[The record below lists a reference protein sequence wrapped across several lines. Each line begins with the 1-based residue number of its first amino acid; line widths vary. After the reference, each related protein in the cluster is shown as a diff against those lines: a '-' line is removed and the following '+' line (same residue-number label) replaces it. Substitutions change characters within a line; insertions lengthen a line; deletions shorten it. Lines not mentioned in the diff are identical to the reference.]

1 MFENLQEK
9 LQRAFKTLRG
19 QATLTEENIDE
30 ALREIRLALLEA
42 DVNFKVV
49 KQLIDQIRV
58 KAVGQDVLTALSPG
72 EQVIKIVR
80 DELVEI
86 LGRDTARMKFAS
98 QPPTVILMAGLQGSG
113 KTTTSGKLANWLKNG
128 GHRPLLVSVDVYR
141 PAAREQLK
149 VVAQAVKANIYE
161 GEVGEATPG
170 PRDPRAKEARR
181 EAINTGSDVLIVD
194 TAGRLHIDDQLMDE
208 MQLLK
213 RLLNPQEILFVADAM
228 TGQDAVN
235 SADEFHKKLSLTG
248 VVLTKMDGDA
258 RGGAALSI
266 RQVTGQPIKF
276 IGVGE
281 KYDAL
286 EPFHPDRIVSRIL
299 GMGDILSLIERAESQ
314 IDKKK
319 AQEMATKALTGD
331 GFSLEDFRDQL
342 RQVKKMGSM
351 KSLLG
356 MLPSI
361 GPFSGL
367 QKAADNVDEGQINR
381 VEAIINSM
389 TTHERNHHEVING
402 SRRKRIARGSGTTV
416 QEVNNLLRQY
426 AQMKKMFKQ
435 MGKTV
440 APRTGLFH
448 QLQGQPAHG
457 VAGIDFHHRLEP
469 AIALGCAIDEG
480 VDANRPDIAGALQFR
495 FEQRKD
501 VAIEALE
508 AARNVRRFA
517 EQRGYVRR
525 YAAAV
530 VGRRPVG
537 PELSLAVI
545 DQAGVA
551 AELQV
556 ARPHLQ
562 LDGEIQRALQPGF
575 DDHLSA
581 ILQGTGQPLLLC
593 RQHL

>member
-9 LQRAFKTLRG
+9 LQRAFKSLRG
-19 QATLTEENIDE
+19 QAVLTEENIAE
-30 ALREIRLALLEA
+30 AMKQIRLALLEA

-49 KQLIDQIRV
+49 KDLIDRIQA
-58 KAVGQDVLTALSPG
+58 KAIGQDVLTALSPG

-80 DELVEI
+80 DELVET
-86 LGRDTARMKFAS
+86 LGKDTAKLKFAS
-98 QPPTVILMAGLQGSG
+98 QPPTIVLMAGLQGSG

-149 VVAQAVKANIYE
+149 VVAAAIRANVYE
-161 GEVGEATPG
+161 GDVGEAGVDANTATVE
-170 PRDPRAKEARR
+170 RLAKEARR
-181 EAINTGSDVLIVD
+181 EAINTGCDVLIVD

-208 MQLLK
+208 MQSLK

-228 TGQDAVN
+228 TGQDAVK
-235 SADEFHKKLSLTG
+235 SADEFHKKLTLTG
-248 VVLTKMDGDA
+248 VILTKMDGDA

-299 GMGDILSLIERAESQ
+299 GMGDILSLIERAEQQ

-319 AQEMATKALTGD
+319 AQEMATRALTGD

-342 RQVKKMGSM
+342 RQVKRMGSM
-351 KSLLG
+351 KSLMG
-356 MLPSI
+356 MLPSV
-361 GPFSGL
+361 GAFSGL
-367 QKAADNVDEGQINR
+367 QKAADKVDEKQINR

-389 TTHERNHHEVING
+389 TTHERHHHEVING

-435 MGKTV
+435 MGKPSF
-440 APRTGLFH
+440 ARRL
-448 QLQGQPAHG
+448 
-457 VAGIDFHHRLEP
+457 AGMKL
-469 AIALGCAIDEG
+469 
-480 VDANRPDIAGALQFR
+480 
-495 FEQRKD
+495 
-501 VAIEALE
+501 
-508 AARNVRRFA
+508 
-517 EQRGYVRR
+517 
-525 YAAAV
+525 
-530 VGRRPVG
+530 
-537 PELSLAVI
+537 
-545 DQAGVA
+545 
-551 AELQV
+551 
-556 ARPHLQ
+556 
-562 LDGEIQRALQPGF
+562 PGM
-575 DDHLSA
+575 
-581 ILQGTGQPLLLC
+581 
-593 RQHL
+593 

>member
-9 LQRAFKTLRG
+9 LQRAFKSLRG
-19 QATLTEENIDE
+19 QAKLTEENIDE

-49 KQLIDQIRV
+49 KQLIDQIRA
-58 KAVGQDVLTALSPG
+58 KAVGQEVLTALSPG

-86 LGRDTARMKFAS
+86 LGKDTARMKFAS
-98 QPPTVILMAGLQGSG
+98 QPPTVVLMAGLQGSG
-113 KTTTSGKLANWLKNG
+113 KTTTSGKLAHWFKAG

-149 VVAQAVKANIYE
+149 VVAQAVKAQIYE
-161 GEVGEATPG
+161 GEVGEANTATVE
-170 PRDPRAKEARR
+170 RLVKEARR
-181 EAINTGSDVLIVD
+181 EAIVSGCDVLIVD

-208 MQLLK
+208 MQSLK
-213 RLLNPQEILFVADAM
+213 KLLNPSEILFVADAM

-248 VVLTKMDGDA
+248 IVLTKMDGDA

-351 KSLLG
+351 KSIMG

-367 QKAADNVDEGQINR
+367 QKAADNIDEKQINR

-389 TTHERNHHEVING
+389 TSHERNHHEVING
-402 SRRKRIARGSGTTV
+402 NRRKRIARGSGTTV

-435 MGKTV
+435 MGKPSF
-440 APRTGLFH
+440 ARRL
-448 QLQGQPAHG
+448 
-457 VAGIDFHHRLEP
+457 AGMKL
-469 AIALGCAIDEG
+469 
-480 VDANRPDIAGALQFR
+480 
-495 FEQRKD
+495 
-501 VAIEALE
+501 
-508 AARNVRRFA
+508 
-517 EQRGYVRR
+517 
-525 YAAAV
+525 
-530 VGRRPVG
+530 
-537 PELSLAVI
+537 
-545 DQAGVA
+545 
-551 AELQV
+551 
-556 ARPHLQ
+556 
-562 LDGEIQRALQPGF
+562 PGM
-575 DDHLSA
+575 
-581 ILQGTGQPLLLC
+581 
-593 RQHL
+593 

>member
-9 LQRAFKTLRG
+9 LQRAFKSLRG
-19 QATLTEENIDE
+19 QARLTEENIDE

-49 KQLIDQIRV
+49 KQLIDQIRA
-58 KAVGQDVLTALSPG
+58 KAVGQDVMTALSPG

-80 DELVEI
+80 DELVDL
-86 LGRDTARMKFAS
+86 LGKDTARMKFAS
-98 QPPTVILMAGLQGSG
+98 QPPTVVLMAGLQGSG
-113 KTTTSGKLANWLKNG
+113 KTTTSGKLAHWFKAG

-149 VVAQAVKANIYE
+149 IVAQAVKSHLYE
-161 GEVGEATPG
+161 GEVGEANTATVE
-170 PRDPRAKEARR
+170 RLVKEARR
-181 EAINTGSDVLIVD
+181 EAIVSGCDVLIVD

-208 MQLLK
+208 MQSLKKLLS
-213 RLLNPQEILFVADAM
+213 PSEILFVADAM

-248 VVLTKMDGDA
+248 IVLTKMDGDA

-299 GMGDILSLIERAESQ
+299 GMGDILSLIERAEQQ

-319 AQEMATKALTGD
+319 AQEMATKALSGD

-351 KSLLG
+351 KSLMG

-367 QKAADNVDEGQINR
+367 QKAADNVDEKQINR

-435 MGKTV
+435 MGKPSF
-440 APRTGLFH
+440 ARRL
-448 QLQGQPAHG
+448 
-457 VAGIDFHHRLEP
+457 AGMKL
-469 AIALGCAIDEG
+469 
-480 VDANRPDIAGALQFR
+480 
-495 FEQRKD
+495 
-501 VAIEALE
+501 
-508 AARNVRRFA
+508 
-517 EQRGYVRR
+517 
-525 YAAAV
+525 
-530 VGRRPVG
+530 
-537 PELSLAVI
+537 
-545 DQAGVA
+545 
-551 AELQV
+551 
-556 ARPHLQ
+556 
-562 LDGEIQRALQPGF
+562 PGM
-575 DDHLSA
+575 
-581 ILQGTGQPLLLC
+581 
-593 RQHL
+593 